1 MTLPHQAGL
10 RNRARV
16 SPALDAR
23 SRRNAAL
30 DIVGQD
36 YEEPIHLTPAGK
48 IGWRKEG
55 IFHSLKDSIQE
66 PLYVTDDGKLA
77 IRLGD
82 NVTLDSDNALTLD
95 LDLTTD
101 A

>member
-1 MTLPHQAGL
+1 MTIPHQAGL

-30 DIVGQD
+30 DLVAED
-36 YEEPIHLTPAGK
+36 YEEPIYLTPAGK

-55 IFHSLKDSIQE
+55 IFLSLKDYIQA

-82 NVTLDSDNALTLD
+82 NLTLDSDGALTLN